1 LEGKKTPC
9 NYIKMEILSEKYG
22 WTPKQ
27 IKELDDDDIKMYL
40 RIISEK
46 NFLQMRELKK
56 LKNKN

>member
-1 LEGKKTPC
+1 
-9 NYIKMEILSEKYG
+9 MEILSEKYG